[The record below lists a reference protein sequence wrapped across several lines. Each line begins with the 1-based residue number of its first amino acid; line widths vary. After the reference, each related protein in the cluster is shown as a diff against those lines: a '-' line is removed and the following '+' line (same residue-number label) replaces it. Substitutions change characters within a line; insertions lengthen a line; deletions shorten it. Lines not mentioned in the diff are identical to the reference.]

1 MDTLE
6 IEDEILE
13 IAKEFYNYPDIHLT
27 FVLFKDFSN
36 KFARI
41 AIDGEKQY
49 ILNCEK
55 WYDFTHNVLKDIR
68 NNEKLSRNLKLD
80 EQFSYFGGIVDES
93 IFLEESKDK
102 VILKYRKIGK

>member
-1 MDTLE
+1 M
-6 IEDEILE
+6 
-13 IAKEFYNYPDIHLT
+13 
-27 FVLFKDFSN
+27 FKDFSN

-49 ILNCEK
+49 VLNHEK
-55 WYDFTHNVLKDIR
+55 WYDFTHNVLKYIR